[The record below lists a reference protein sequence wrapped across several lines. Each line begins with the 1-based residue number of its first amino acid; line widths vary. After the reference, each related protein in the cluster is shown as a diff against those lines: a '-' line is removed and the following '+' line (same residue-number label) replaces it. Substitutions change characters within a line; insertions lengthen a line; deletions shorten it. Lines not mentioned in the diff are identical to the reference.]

1 MRLKIKNEE
10 DLLRYITSLSIDEG
24 LKIYINDKVI
34 IITRY
39 DLKFYMKIY
48 NKNNFEKIFNNENE
62 LMAFLVKRIS
72 FPIQA
77 ELY

>member
-1 MRLKIKNEE
+1 MRLKIKNKE
-10 DLLRYITSLSIDEG
+10 DLLRYVTSLSIDEG

-48 NKNNFEKIFNNENE
+48 NKNDFEKIFNDENE
-62 LMAFLVKRIS
+62 LMTFLVKQIS